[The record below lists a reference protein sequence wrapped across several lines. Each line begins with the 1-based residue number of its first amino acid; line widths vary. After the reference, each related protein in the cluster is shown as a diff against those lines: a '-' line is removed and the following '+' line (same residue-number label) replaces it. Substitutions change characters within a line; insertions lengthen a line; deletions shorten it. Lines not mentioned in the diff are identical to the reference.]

1 MKRENVLDYDNEN
14 DIHDNVDNNYNE
26 FSVMIAMIIVEI
38 TLLHTSCGNKAQLLI
53 NTNGV

>member
-1 MKRENVLDYDNEN
+1 MDYDNEN

-38 TLLHTSCGNKAQLLI
+38 TLLHTSMWK
-53 NTNGV
+53 